1 MCCCCHYLLR
11 KDIMKHLPTTNNTAS
26 TVAYGIGAV
35 GKDIVY
41 ALVAGFLLY
50 YFNTLYGI
58 NSVFIGT
65 LFMIARVFDAFN
77 DPFMGVIVG
86 KTKTKYGK
94 FRPWI
99 LIGTCINS
107 IVLYFLFSIPPNL
120 EGHSL
125 LLYISVTYILWGLT
139 YTLMDIPFWSMIP
152 NITAPGKERE
162 LMSVVGRSCAGLGF
176 ALPTALTMLLVSV
189 LGGEDPKEGFRL
201 LALLVSII
209 FLITST
215 ITVLFVK
222 EKSDEIAQTSSVK
235 QMFRSLLENDQALYI
250 VITIVI
256 FNASLY
262 LTQNLALYFFEYDI
276 GDATLFGVFGTVGG
290 VAQILSM
297 TALPALRKR
306 FSKHALFISAI
317 VIAIFGYINLFL
329 LGTLGIKNLILL
341 CVVAAII
348 FIGFGLAT
356 VLTTVFLADTVD
368 YGQWKSGRRNDS
380 VIFSLQTFVV
390 KLASAISIFI
400 TGLGL
405 DFIGL
410 DITIKQQSSQ
420 TLFGMRF
427 LMTIIPICGLI
438 IAVVLFKRNY
448 ILTEEYLETILKS
461 KSEYKKKV
469 D

>member
-1 MCCCCHYLLR
+1 MN
-11 KDIMKHLPTTNNTAS
+11 TTTQNKK
-26 TVAYGIGAV
+26 TVIAYGIGAV

-50 YFNTLYGI
+50 YFNTVYGI
-58 NSVFIGT
+58 SSVFIGT
-65 LFMIARVFDAFN
+65 LFMIARIFDAFN

-99 LIGTCINS
+99 FIGTCLNA
-107 IVLYFLFSIPPNL
+107 IVLYFLFAIPSNL
-120 EGHSL
+120 EGNSL
-125 LLYISVTYILWGLT
+125 LLYISITYILWGLT

-152 NITAPGKERE
+152 NITSPGKERE
-162 LMSVVGRSCAGLGF
+162 LMSVIGRSCAGLGF
-176 ALPTALTMLLVSV
+176 ALPTALTMLLVSI
-189 LGGEDPKEGFRL
+189 LGGEDAKEGFRL

-215 ITVLFVK
+215 ITALFVK
-222 EKSDEIAQTSSVK
+222 EKNDTTIETPTTS
-235 QMFRSLLENDQALYI
+235 QMFRSLLENDQALFI
-250 VITIVI
+250 VVTIVI

-297 TALPALRKR
+297 TALPTLRKR
-306 FSKHALFISAI
+306 FSKHVLFIYAI
-317 VIAIFGYINLFL
+317 RIAMIGYISLFL
-329 LGTLGIKNLILL
+329 LGTFGITNLIAL
-341 CVVAAII
+341 CVVAAVI

-368 YGQWKSGRRNDS
+368 YGEWKSGQRNDS

-400 TGLGL
+400 TGVGL
-405 DFIGL
+405 DVIGL
-410 DITIKQQSSQ
+410 DINASQQSSE

-438 IAVVLFKRNY
+438 IAVLIFKKRY
-448 ILTEEYLETILKS
+448 TLTEEYLEHILNNKGVNS
-461 KSEYKKKV
+461 
-469 D
+469 